1 MYVVFN
7 SQLCVRQ
14 RLGHYQKAD
23 ASVSAI
29 FGESHLWKY
38 YISFLRNYM
47 AEIGRLKKND
57 TTEIVVQKTE
67 YRGSVG
73 IDLRE
78 YVTSEKYTGWSKNG
92 IRVPVEKWKD
102 FKEIL
107 DRVESAQG

>member
-1 MYVVFN
+1 VLY
-7 SQLCVRQ
+7 STALC
-14 RLGHYQKAD
+14 
-23 ASVSAI
+23 AI
-29 FGESHLWKY
+29 FGESDLWKY
-38 YISFLRNYM
+38 YISFLGNDM
-47 AEIGRLKKND
+47 TEIGRLRKND